1 MTKNVLLV
9 GCSNLINKQ
18 DIWNEVVFDG
28 QANITNLSFDGV
40 GNYFISGNLIDY
52 LEDNKTDYVFLQFSG
67 LSRYDLPVH
76 EEYSHFEDYYLPK
89 TYKRKWLC
97 SGGNTGQW
105 LGKNKI
111 TEFFMPLYFNST
123 NIDHLIS
130 QSFCAV
136 FGALSYL
143 DQNKISYN
151 WTFYYDI
158 LNPATN
164 FVEEH
169 DGKAKKF
176 PKFLNMKNWID
187 NDPHTYCAGKN
198 GLLEDKMHFHDQ
210 YYKEWLTKNKNK
222 LSYEAD

>member
-1 MTKNVLLV
+1 
-9 GCSNLINKQ
+9 
-18 DIWNEVVFDG
+18 
-28 QANITNLSFDGV
+28 
-40 GNYFISGNLIDY
+40 
-52 LEDNKTDYVFLQFSG
+52 
-67 LSRYDLPVH
+67 
-76 EEYSHFEDYYLPK
+76 
-89 TYKRKWLC
+89 
-97 SGGNTGQW
+97 
-105 LGKNKI
+105 
-111 TEFFMPLYFNST
+111 MPLYFNST

-143 DQNKISYN
+143 DQNKINYN